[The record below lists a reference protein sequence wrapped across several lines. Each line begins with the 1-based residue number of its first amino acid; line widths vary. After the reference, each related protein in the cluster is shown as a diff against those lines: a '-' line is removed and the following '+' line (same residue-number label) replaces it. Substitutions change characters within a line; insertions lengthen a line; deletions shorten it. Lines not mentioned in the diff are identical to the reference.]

1 MKGSFFNKF
10 KEILNLFVN
19 FAQITLVT
27 TVINIFTMG
36 KKLSYAMAVKIGL
49 IKNVL
54 DLYYINIL
62 DYQQVV
68 IKLGTVGP
76 ANHKCFLSSV

>member
-1 MKGSFFNKF
+1 MKGSFLNKF

-54 DLYYINIL
+54 DLHYINIL

-68 IKLGTVGP
+68 IKLV
-76 ANHKCFLSSV
+76 L

>member
-1 MKGSFFNKF
+1 MKGSFLNKF

-19 FAQITLVT
+19 FPQITLVT

-54 DLYYINIL
+54 DLHYINIL

-68 IKLGTVGP
+68 IKLV
-76 ANHKCFLSSV
+76 L